1 MSKFVPALM
10 LLALPAAASAMP
22 ISTFLT
28 KADALE
34 KKGPMALF
42 SSDLKLL
49 TGEVRQ
55 SAQALLVERAAAE
68 KAGRKPETCI
78 PPKISLGNAEV
89 LAHFRSIPPARRG
102 MSVKDG
108 FAEMMRK
115 KYPCPAA

>member
-1 MSKFVPALM
+1 MTKLIAAVLV
-10 LLALPAAASAMP
+10 LALPAAAAAMP

-34 KKGPMALF
+34 KKGPMAVF

-49 TGEVRQ
+49 TGEIRR
-55 SAQALLVERAAAE
+55 SAQTLRVERAADE
-68 KAGRKPETCI
+68 KAGRKPGTCI
-78 PPKISLGNAEV
+78 PPKMSLSNVEV
-89 LAHFRSIPPARRG
+89 LAHFRSIPSARRS

-115 KYPCPAA
+115 KYPCPTG